1 MKTKLYCEMCGMP
14 IEGRPYR
21 VTIEGTEMILC
32 ERCYRSVRAR
42 GAPVTPSAPKQ
53 ATTKKK
59 AEKKQ
64 RPKKKVV
71 EYEIVEDYAKRV
83 REARE
88 KMGMS
93 REELG
98 MRVGEGENVIK
109 RIELGRLEPDLEL
122 AKKLEKVLKIT
133 LIRKVEIEVEEGGSK
148 GKSLDEGL
156 TLGDIVVIR
165 KD

>member
-1 MKTKLYCEMCGMP
+1 MKAKLYCEMCGLP
-14 IEGRPYR
+14 IEGRPHR
-21 VTIEGTEMILC
+21 VMIEGTEMVLC

-42 GAPVTPSAPKQ
+42 AVPTEAPK
-53 ATTKKK
+53 KKK
-59 AEKKQ
+59 KEVKKEK
-64 RPKKKVV
+64 PKKKVV

-88 KMGMS
+88 KLGMS

-98 MRVGEGENVIK
+98 MKVGAGENIIK
-109 RIELGRLEPDLEL
+109 RIELGRLEPDMEL
-122 AKKLEKVLKIT
+122 AKKLEKVLGIK
-133 LIRKVEIEVEEGGSK
+133 LIRKVEYEEGGEVPKPPS
-148 GKSLDEGL
+148 GGL